1 MDVSLVLFVAE
12 YLEATVIIFILLQ
25 RFPDPGWCWPVAAH
39 TIIMNNHVVTLQTAG
54 NLHHF
59 LGQTRVGFFSLDID
73 TTLTTLTTSI

>member
-12 YLEATVIIFILLQ
+12 YLEATDIIFILLQ
-25 RFPDPGWCWPVAAH
+25 RFPGRCWPVAAH

-59 LGQTRVGFFSLDID
+59 LA
-73 TTLTTLTTSI
+73 TTQPG

>member
-12 YLEATVIIFILLQ
+12 YLEATDIIFILLQ
-25 RFPDPGWCWPVAAH
+25 RFPGWCWPVAAH

-59 LGQTRVGFFSLDID
+59 LGPTQSG
-73 TTLTTLTTSI
+73 